1 MTSEQL
7 KTFLLIV
14 ETKSFSRTAEA
25 LFITQ
30 SSVSKRI
37 HELENEVGQILFKRD
52 RTGVFLTNA
61 GKLLRRYAEQIM
73 NLEEKVLEQIRQANQ
88 YASHLMVGT
97 VYAYYDMYLSKRI
110 SLFSALF
117 PYIAIT
123 VRFGH
128 TPQLL
133 NELMKASIDVAFTH
147 RPIDYSD
154 YVCKN
159 IGQDSIVLVTD
170 SQNERYQ
177 SEIAYQDVKKLPI
190 IDTNFLYAPT
200 RGKLFPA
207 PYQPQITVDVASYA
221 ISLLEGSQ
229 FFALCPFALVEERLK
244 SGVLREVKIV
254 GDSIPPVNHYM
265 IYRKTLANEIGIQ
278 EFISKIS
285 SIISPVL

>member
-117 PYIAIT
+117 PHIAIT

-159 IGQDSIVLVTD
+159 IVVTVL
-170 SQNERYQ
+170 
-177 SEIAYQDVKKLPI
+177 
-190 IDTNFLYAPT
+190 
-200 RGKLFPA
+200 
-207 PYQPQITVDVASYA
+207 
-221 ISLLEGSQ
+221 
-229 FFALCPFALVEERLK
+229 
-244 SGVLREVKIV
+244 
-254 GDSIPPVNHYM
+254 H
-265 IYRKTLANEIGIQ
+265 
-278 EFISKIS
+278 
-285 SIISPVL
+285 